1 MIMPVN
7 FFPNNPIDALEKIIL
22 HENGKPLE
30 GEISVYRKLYN
41 ELNNSTE
48 EYFIWHDLKFA
59 THSESRNP
67 YKKSESQ
74 IDFLLVCAKGI
85 CIIEVKGGNVEFHNN
100 EFSHR
105 HEGKLELMKQNP
117 LKQVEGYKFTLK
129 EKVLQKYSKKLFID
143 ICVFPFTNID
153 FSRHSNLFGQIIYSN
168 IQCERGTSLTQF
180 ITNRFIDTK
189 NKIENN
195 HGFKF
200 SDLSE
205 KELLDIRNILSPR
218 MEDLNPFIN
227 NKDTYQWLGLKNFE
241 VFSGLNKNQRV
252 LIEGIPGCGK
262 TTFALAYADQRRH
275 LNGLYLCWNRLLKI
289 QIESRKKERGL
300 TNLEVDTYFTFL
312 KELGLNTLSIDN
324 NIEDFRKKVFTFF
337 SSKIVKQYDYII
349 IDEGQDIINR
359 GIESLLNKLTSHG
372 NGLESGNL
380 LFLCDNEQ
388 AYSTSDENISD
399 DIELLSMYF
408 THYQMNHAHR
418 SVNNPNIRNLA
429 SRIIQD
435 VYQLDTKLTM
445 DLYPKMVMQ
454 FSSFKEAKSQMT
466 KDFLKLIR
474 DRNNSLRGKDCILLI
489 ESTLLKGDNLEEL
502 IMNDCEALTESNVTD
517 SSNVLRY
524 TSPLKF
530 KGLEKENVA
539 LIVRQPTAINQNEI
553 YVGITR
559 AKSNLKIYVVYE

>member
-1 MIMPVN
+1 MPVK

-22 HENGKPLE
+22 HKNGEPLE
-30 GEISVYRKLYN
+30 GEINVYRKLFN
-41 ELNNSTE
+41 ELNGSSE
-48 EYFIWHDLKFA
+48 EYLIWHDLKFS
-59 THSESRNP
+59 THSETRNP

-74 IDFLLVCAKGI
+74 MDFLLVCAKGI
-85 CIIEVKGGNVEFHNN
+85 CVIEVKGGHVEFHNS

-105 HEGKLELMKQNP
+105 HEGKLKLMKQNP
-117 LKQVEGYKFTLK
+117 IKQVEGYKFTLK

-153 FSRHSNLFGQIIYSN
+153 FSRQSNLFGQIIYSN
-168 IQCERGTSLTQF
+168 TQCERGTSLSQF

-200 SDLSE
+200 SDLTD
-205 KELLDIRNILSPR
+205 KELLDIQNILSPR

-227 NKDTYQWLGLKNFE
+227 NKETYQWLGLKNFE

-275 LNGLYLCWNRLLKI
+275 LKGLYLCWNRLLKI
-289 QIESRKKERGL
+289 QIESRIKERGL
-300 TNLEVDTYFTFL
+300 TYLEVDTYFTFL
-312 KELGLNTLSIDN
+312 KELGLDTLSIDN
-324 NIEDFRKKVFTFF
+324 TVYDFRKKVLTFF
-337 SSKIVKQYDYII
+337 STNIAKQYDYII

-359 GIESLLNKLTSHG
+359 GVESLLDKLTSHG

-429 SRIIQD
+429 SRIIED
-435 VYQLDTKLTM
+435 VYQLDSKLTM

-474 DRNNSLRGKDCILLI
+474 DPNNSLRGKDCILLI
-489 ESTLLKGDNLEEL
+489 ESTLLKGENLEEL
-502 IMNDCEALTESNVTD
+502 IMNDCEDLTESNVTD

>member
-1 MIMPVN
+1 MPVI

-22 HENGKPLE
+22 HKNGKPLE
-30 GEISVYRKLYN
+30 GEINVYRKLFN
-41 ELNNSTE
+41 ELNDSSE
-48 EYFIWHDLKFA
+48 EYLIWHDLKFA
-59 THSESRNP
+59 THSETRNP

-74 IDFLLVCAKGI
+74 MDFLLVCAKGI
-85 CIIEVKGGNVEFHNN
+85 CIIEVKGGYVEFHNS

-153 FSRHSNLFGQIIYSN
+153 FSRQSNLFGQIIYSN
-168 IQCERGTSLTQF
+168 TQYERGISLTQF
-180 ITNRFIDTK
+180 ISNRFIDTK
-189 NKIENN
+189 NKLENK

-200 SDLSE
+200 SDLTE

-227 NKDTYQWLGLKNFE
+227 NKETYQWLGLKNFE

-275 LNGLYLCWNRLLKI
+275 LKGLYLCWNRLLKI
-289 QIESRKKERGL
+289 QIESRIKERGL

-312 KELGLNTLSIDN
+312 KDLGLDTLSIDN
-324 NIEDFRKKVFTFF
+324 TLDDFRKKVLKFF
-337 SSKIVKQYDYII
+337 SINIEKQYDYII

-359 GIESLLNKLTSHG
+359 GVESLLDKLTSHG

-380 LFLCDNEQ
+380 LFLCDSEQ
-388 AYSTSDENISD
+388 AYSTFDENISD

-429 SRIIQD
+429 SRIIED
-435 VYQLDTKLTM
+435 VYQLDTKVTM
-445 DLYPKMVMQ
+445 DIYPNMIMR
-454 FSSFKEAKSQMT
+454 FSTFKEAKSQMI
-466 KDFLKLIR
+466 KDFLKPIR
-474 DRNNSLRGKDCILLI
+474 DTNNSLRGKDCILLI
-489 ESTLLKGDNLEEL
+489 ESTLLKGVNLEEL
-502 IMNDCEALTESNVTD
+502 IMNECEALDERNVIDT
-517 SSNVLRY
+517 SNVLRY

-539 LIVRQPTAINQNEI
+539 LIVRQPNAINQNEI

-559 AKSNLKIYVVYE
+559 AKSNLKIYIVYE

>member
-1 MIMPVN
+1 MPVI

-22 HENGKPLE
+22 HKNGKPLE
-30 GEISVYRKLYN
+30 GEINVYRKLFN
-41 ELNNSTE
+41 ELKDSSE
-48 EYFIWHDLKFA
+48 EYLIWHDLKFA
-59 THSESRNP
+59 THSETRNP

-74 IDFLLVCAKGI
+74 MDFLLVCAKGI
-85 CIIEVKGGNVEFHNN
+85 CIIEVKGGYVEFHNS

-153 FSRHSNLFGQIIYSN
+153 FSRQSNLFGQIIYSN
-168 IQCERGTSLTQF
+168 TQYERGISLTQF
-180 ITNRFIDTK
+180 ISNRFIDTK
-189 NKIENN
+189 NKLENK

-200 SDLSE
+200 SDLTE

-227 NKDTYQWLGLKNFE
+227 NKETYQWLGLKNFE

-275 LNGLYLCWNRLLKI
+275 LKGLYLCWNRLLKI
-289 QIESRKKERGL
+289 QIESRIKERGL

-312 KELGLNTLSIDN
+312 KDLGLDTLSIDN
-324 NIEDFRKKVFTFF
+324 TLDDFRKKVLKFF
-337 SSKIVKQYDYII
+337 SINIEKQYDYII

-359 GIESLLNKLTSHG
+359 GVESLLDKLTSHG

-380 LFLCDNEQ
+380 LFLCDSEQ
-388 AYSTSDENISD
+388 AYSTFDENISD

-429 SRIIQD
+429 SRIIED
-435 VYQLDTKLTM
+435 VYQLDTKVTM
-445 DLYPKMVMQ
+445 DIYPNMIMR
-454 FSSFKEAKSQMT
+454 FSTFKEAKSQMI
-466 KDFLKLIR
+466 KDFLKPIR
-474 DRNNSLRGKDCILLI
+474 DTNNSLRGKDCILLI
-489 ESTLLKGDNLEEL
+489 ESTLLKGVNLEEL
-502 IMNDCEALTESNVTD
+502 IMNECEALDERNVIDT
-517 SSNVLRY
+517 SNVLRY

-539 LIVRQPTAINQNEI
+539 LIVRQPNAINQNEI

-559 AKSNLKIYVVYE
+559 AKSNLKIYIVYE

>member
-1 MIMPVN
+1 MPVS
-7 FFPNNPIDALEKIIL
+7 FYPNNPIDALEKIIINKDTG
-22 HENGKPLE
+22 EPLA
-30 GEISVYRKLYN
+30 GEISVYRKLFA
-41 ELNNSTE
+41 ELNDSPDE
-48 EYFIWHDLKFA
+48 FFIWHDLKFA
-59 THSESRNP
+59 THSETRNP

-74 IDFLLVCAKGI
+74 MDFLLVCAKGI
-85 CIIEVKGGNVEFHNN
+85 CIIEVKGGYVEFHNS

-105 HEGKLELMKQNP
+105 HAGKLELMKQNP

-129 EKVLQKYSKKLFID
+129 EKVLQKYSKKLFVD

-153 FSRHSNLFGQIIYSN
+153 FTRQSNLFGEIIYSN
-168 IQCERGTSLTQF
+168 TQCDRGTTLTQF
-180 ITNRFIDTK
+180 ITNRFNYTK
-189 NKIENN
+189 HKLENI

-200 SDLSE
+200 LDLTE
-205 KELLDIRNILSPR
+205 KEMLDIRNILSPR

-241 VFSGLNKNQRV
+241 VFDGLSKNQRV

-275 LNGLYLCWNRLLKI
+275 LKGLYLCWNRLLKI
-289 QIESRKKERGL
+289 QIESRVKERGL

-312 KELGLNTLSIDN
+312 KELGIDTLSFDNTLD
-324 NIEDFRKKVFTFF
+324 DFRNKVLTFF
-337 SSKIVKQYDYII
+337 SMNIEKRYDYII
-349 IDEGQDIINR
+349 IDEGQDVINR
-359 GIESLLNKLTSHG
+359 GVESLLDKLTGHG

-388 AYSTSDENISD
+388 AYSISDENISD
-399 DIELLSMYF
+399 DIDLLSMYF

-418 SVNNPNIRNLA
+418 SVNNPNIRDLA
-429 SRIIQD
+429 SRIIED
-435 VYQLDTKLTM
+435 VYQLDTRVTM
-445 DLYPKMVMQ
+445 DLYPNMVMQ
-454 FSSFKEAKSQMT
+454 FTSFKEAKSQMI
-466 KDFLKLIR
+466 KDFLKSIR
-474 DRNNSLRGKDCILLI
+474 DPNNSLRGKDCILLI
-489 ESTLLKGDNLEEL
+489 ESTLLKGDNLEDL
-502 IMNDCEALTESNVTD
+502 SMNDCEALTESNVTD
-517 SSNVLRY
+517 TSNVLRY

-539 LIVRQPTAINQNEI
+539 LIVKQPTAINQNEI

>member
-1 MIMPVN
+1 MPVN

-30 GEISVYRKLYN
+30 GEINVYRKLYN
-41 ELNNSTE
+41 ELNDSSD
-48 EYFIWHDLKFA
+48 EYFIWHDLKFS
-59 THSESRNP
+59 THSETRNP

-74 IDFLLVCAKGI
+74 MDFLLVCAKGI
-85 CIIEVKGGNVEFHNN
+85 CVIEVKGGYVEFHNS

-105 HEGKLELMKQNP
+105 HGGKLELMKQNP

-153 FSRHSNLFGQIIYSN
+153 FSRQSNLFGQIIYSN
-168 IQCERGTSLTQF
+168 TQCERGTSLTQF

-200 SDLSE
+200 SDLTE

-227 NKDTYQWLGLKNFE
+227 NKETYQWLGLKNFE

-275 LNGLYLCWNRLLKI
+275 LKGLYLCWNRLLKI
-289 QIESRKKERGL
+289 QIESRIKERGL

-312 KELGLNTLSIDN
+312 KELGLDTLSIDDSLD
-324 NIEDFRKKVFTFF
+324 DFRKKVLTFF
-337 SSKIVKQYDYII
+337 STNIEKQYDYII

-359 GIESLLNKLTSHG
+359 GVESLLDKLTSHG
-372 NGLESGNL
+372 NGLKSGNL

-429 SRIIQD
+429 SRIIED
-435 VYQLDTKLTM
+435 VYQLDTKRTM
-445 DLYPKMVMQ
+445 DLYPEMVMQ

-466 KDFLKLIR
+466 KDFLKLVR
-474 DRNNSLRGKDCILLI
+474 DPNNSLRGKDCILLI
-489 ESTLLKGDNLEEL
+489 ESTLLKGENLEEL
-502 IMNDCEALTESNVTD
+502 IMNDCEDLTESNVTD
-517 SSNVLRY
+517 SSNVLRH

>member
-1 MIMPVN
+1 MPVS
-7 FFPNNPIDALEKIIL
+7 FFPNNPIDSLEKIIL
-22 HENGKPLE
+22 NEDGKPLQ
-30 GEISVYRKLYN
+30 GEINVYRKLFA
-41 ELNNSTE
+41 ELKDSPDE
-48 EYFIWHDLKFA
+48 FFIWHDLKFA
-59 THSESRNP
+59 THSETRNP

-74 IDFLLVCAKGI
+74 MDFLLVCAKGI
-85 CIIEVKGGNVEFHNN
+85 CIIEVKGGYVEFHNS

-105 HEGKLELMKQNP
+105 HAGKLELMKQNP

-129 EKVLQKYSKKLFID
+129 EKVLQKYSKKLFVD

-153 FSRHSNLFGQIIYSN
+153 FTRQSNLFGEIIYSN
-168 IQCERGTSLTQF
+168 IQCDRGTTLTQF
-180 ITNRFIDTK
+180 ITNRFNGTK
-189 NKIENN
+189 HKLENI

-200 SDLSE
+200 LDLTE
-205 KELLDIRNILSPR
+205 KEMLDIRNILSPR

-241 VFSGLNKNQRV
+241 VFDGLSKNQRV

-275 LNGLYLCWNRLLKI
+275 LKGLYLCWNRLLKI
-289 QIESRKKERGL
+289 QIESRVKERGL

-312 KELGLNTLSIDN
+312 KELGLDTLSFDNTL
-324 NIEDFRKKVFTFF
+324 EDFRNKVLTFF
-337 SSKIVKQYDYII
+337 SMNIEKQYDYII

-359 GIESLLNKLTSHG
+359 GVESLLDKLTGHG

-388 AYSTSDENISD
+388 AYSISDENISD
-399 DIELLSMYF
+399 DIDLLSMYF

-418 SVNNPNIRNLA
+418 SVNNPNIRDLA
-429 SRIIQD
+429 SRIIED
-435 VYQLDTKLTM
+435 VYQLDTKVTM
-445 DLYPKMVMQ
+445 DLYPNMVMQ
-454 FSSFKEAKSQMT
+454 FSLFKEAKSQMI
-466 KDFLKLIR
+466 KDFLKSIR
-474 DRNNSLRGKDCILLI
+474 DPNNSLRGKDCILLI
-489 ESTLLKGDNLEEL
+489 ESTLLKGDNLEDL
-502 IMNDCEALTESNVTD
+502 SMNDCEALTESNVTD
-517 SSNVLRY
+517 TSNVLRY

-539 LIVRQPTAINQNEI
+539 LIVKQPTAINQNEI